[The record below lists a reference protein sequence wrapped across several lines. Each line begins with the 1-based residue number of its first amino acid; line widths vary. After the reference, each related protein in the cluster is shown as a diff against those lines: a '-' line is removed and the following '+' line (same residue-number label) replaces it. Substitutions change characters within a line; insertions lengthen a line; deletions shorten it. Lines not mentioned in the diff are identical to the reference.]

1 MKVIIIKAS
10 DWNYREVK
18 EINTLKELLKIYH
31 SLIIDS
37 DKTTIDI
44 YKEKDEKIDCI
55 VTIYD
60 DYVE

>member
-1 MKVIIIKAS
+1 MKVVIEKAS

-18 EINTLKELLKIYH
+18 EINTLEELLKIYH
-31 SLIIDS
+31 SLIIET
-37 DKTTIDI
+37 DKTIINI
-44 YKEKDEKIDCI
+44 YKEKDKNIDCI